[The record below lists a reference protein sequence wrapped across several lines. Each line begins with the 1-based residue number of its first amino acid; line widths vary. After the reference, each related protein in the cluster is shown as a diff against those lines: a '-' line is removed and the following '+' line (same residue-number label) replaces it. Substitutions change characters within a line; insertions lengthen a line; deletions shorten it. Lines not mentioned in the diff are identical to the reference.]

1 MREDYERWKSEK
13 KGREKKK
20 KNSTFSSIF
29 CYQSLSDN
37 FGVFVGHV
45 VFITKNCR
53 AYMTNL
59 LSINKIRVL
68 QKKKKKVNEC
78 WASSTKLANTNKKCL
93 AIEKQ
98 IICWYRGEVDS
109 FLTCSNII
117 KNHIQ
122 YCE

>member
-68 QKKKKKVNEC
+68 QKKKKKSMSVGHHQQN
-78 WASSTKLANTNKKCL
+78 WRTLTKSVW
-93 AIEKQ
+93 Q
-98 IICWYRGEVDS
+98 
-109 FLTCSNII
+109 
-117 KNHIQ
+117 
-122 YCE
+122 